1 MPKLKPETRV
11 ARHNE
16 LIDAAWR
23 CAARSGFRD
32 LTVDDVCA
40 EAGVSKGAFY
50 GYFKQKDELLIALLD
65 DDADALDGKLS
76 QIAKSEGSAVER
88 LRRFTRV
95 VLQHGSDPGRVQVRA
110 DLWAELLT
118 APPVRDRVAA
128 TTDRRRS
135 LVRGWIDAGI
145 ASGELTE
152 IPANALSSILLALAD
167 GLVLHRVLDP
177 GGFRWVNISRAVEVL
192 LAGLA
197 SHAAPEGTA

>member
-11 ARHNE
+11 ARHKE

-50 GYFKQKDELLIALLD
+50 GYFEQKDDLLIALLD
-65 DDADALDGKLS
+65 DDAEALDRKLAE
-76 QIAKSEGSAVER
+76 IPKAARGSVER
-88 LRRFTRV
+88 LIRFTRV

-118 APPVRDRVAA
+118 VEPVRDRVAA
-128 TTDRRRS
+128 TTDRRRV
-135 LVRGWIDAGI
+135 LVRGWIEDGV
-145 ASGELTE
+145 ASGELTA
-152 IPANALSSILLALAD
+152 IPANALASILLALAD
-167 GLVLHRVLDP
+167 GLVLHRGLDP

-197 SHAAPEGTA
+197 SDGTQEVTE